1 MFKIDSKT
9 LGKTNLQRLL
19 KSGKLQLSTAKP
31 QLSPFTSSSF
41 RFNNLQKNLNNRFIK
56 IASAE
61 KTVYTSIQESQ
72 ISNLNFKRSF
82 GSLSNSCSRSLK
94 ISNTPSSYCLN
105 SRLYNTG
112 KKVEDDLEN
121 KTEPPKLNLNSLN
134 LDIGSS
140 SGLAGKILS
149 ESTGIPSNEEQTS
162 SKKTISETPEIKSDS
177 TQTEADIKEAT
188 KNMTP
193 AEKRRARRMRANL
206 NRTEVKKSS
215 SAKFASYGIMVG
227 LIIGAIG
234 YFGQP
239 YSEEEAEEGLKDND
253 GDSGALQ
260 MFKRIFTR
268 TKESYKFFVNPTSKK
283 LLPDPSEDQMPYT
296 LVVSLDDLLIHTSWD
311 KEHGWRIAKRPFFDQ
326 FLSYMSSMY
335 EIVIFSDQPSYSA
348 EEALVKLDPYGY
360 APLRLYREQTR
371 YDKGVH
377 YKDLSYLN
385 RDLSKVILLDIIPK
399 EDSLQP
405 ENSVK
410 VPQFKG
416 EPGDDWLR
424 RVIPF
429 FEYVFMMETKD
440 VREVL
445 SKFGNGDLADE
456 YQKWEKDLIEKLNND
471 WENKKAKKEQY
482 SNTFMGSVGALVFGS
497 ATNSTTNSKPPV
509 PQFIQMRNNMRS
521 NFQVQHRKML
531 EIASEEMRKF
541 EEEALKAK
549 NENTIWTVAQS
560 MAK

>member
-9 LGKTNLQRLL
+9 LGKTNLLRLL
-19 KSGKLQLSTAKP
+19 KSGKLHLSTAKP
-31 QLSPFTSSSF
+31 QLSPFSSSSN
-41 RFNNLQKNLNNRFIK
+41 RLNILQKNLSSRFINNARTEK
-56 IASAE
+56 IVFA
-61 KTVYTSIQESQ
+61 SIQDNQ
-72 ISNLNFKRSF
+72 FSNLNDKRSF

-94 ISNTPSSYCLN
+94 FSNISSYSLN

-112 KKVEDDLEN
+112 GKNEADLEN

-134 LDIGSS
+134 LGIGSS
-140 SGLAGKILS
+140 SGLAGKILT
-149 ESTGIPSNEEQTS
+149 ESTGVPSSEEQTS
-162 SKKTISETPEIKSDS
+162 SEKTTSETPEKMSDS
-177 TQTEADIKEAT
+177 TQTEADFKEAT

-239 YSEEEAEEGLKDND
+239 YSEEEAEEGLKDNE

-260 MFKRIFTR
+260 MFKRMFTR
-268 TKESYKFFVNPTSKK
+268 SKESYKFFVNPTSKK
-283 LLPDPSEDQMPYT
+283 LLPDPSDEQMPYT

-311 KEHGWRIAKRPFFDQ
+311 
-326 FLSYMSSMY
+326 
-335 EIVIFSDQPSYSA
+335 
-348 EEALVKLDPYGY
+348 
-360 APLRLYREQTR
+360 
-371 YDKGVH
+371 
-377 YKDLSYLN
+377 DLSYLN

-456 YQKWEKDLIEKLNND
+456 YQKWEKDLIEKLNSD
-471 WENKKAKKEQY
+471 WENKKAKKEEY